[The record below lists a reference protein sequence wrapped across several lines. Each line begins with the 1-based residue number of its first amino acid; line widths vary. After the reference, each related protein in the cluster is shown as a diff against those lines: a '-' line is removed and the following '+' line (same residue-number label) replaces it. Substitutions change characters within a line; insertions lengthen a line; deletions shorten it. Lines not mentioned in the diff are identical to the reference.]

1 MKRAYVVA
9 ALGAVVGAFVTMA
22 ACSSD
27 DSTPPASTKDSG
39 TTADTSTSGDGTPG
53 DDTATG
59 DETSTT
65 DTGSGGEGG
74 TPKCPTAPKAGKL
87 ADLLDPSKT
96 ATKVIVNDG
105 MKLTGVVATSIK
117 FRTRNPKKAGD
128 PCQYSF
134 FVADA
139 NATFVPYSGIQVI
152 AYASNAVAGDG
163 GGASCVADDLI
174 PNDVKPGDLIN
185 VTGTY
190 TEFGPTAASCGA
202 ATPAVPPPVPG
213 KMPQLF
219 KVCELTRTAGGTV
232 PAPADVTPADISQQT
247 GTGDPLLKYAG
258 GLVRIKTVTAAGAP
272 AFGAFKITGSEL
284 MVTDNIY
291 YRGAATAP
299 TGIAMGTAF
308 TSITGLST
316 LDFCTWSLAPS
327 QCADMVPASGSVCP
341 SGTSTDAGTSD

>member
-9 ALGAVVGAFVTMA
+9 ALTAVVGAFGTMA

-27 DSTPPASTKDSG
+27 DSTPPQSKIDSG
-39 TTADTSTSGDGTPG
+39 TTGNDTSTPGDETTPG
-53 DDTATG
+53 DDSTPG

-65 DTGSGGEGG
+65 DTGSSGGDGST
-74 TPKCPTAPKAGKL
+74 TPKCPTSPKAGKL
-87 ADLLDPSKT
+87 ADLLDPAKT

-105 MKLTGVVATSIK
+105 VKLTGVVATSIK

-152 AYASNAVAGDG
+152 AYASNAVANDA
-163 GGASCVADDLI
+163 GGATCIGDDLI
-174 PNDVKPGDLIN
+174 PNDVKPGDTID

-190 TEFGPTAASCGA
+190 TEFGPTASSCGA
-202 ATPAVPPPVPG
+202 ATPPVSPPVPG

-219 KVCELTRTAGGTV
+219 KVCELTRTGTGTA
-232 PAPADVTPADISQQT
+232 PAPAVVTPAEISQ
-247 GTGDPLLKYAG
+247 GAGDALLKYAG
-258 GLVRIKTVTAAGAP
+258 GLVQINTVTAAGAP
-272 AFGAFKITGSEL
+272 SFGAFKITGSEL

-299 TGIAMGTAF
+299 TGIMMGTAF

-327 QCADMVPASGSVCP
+327 KCTDMIPASGAVCP
-341 SGTSTDAGTSD
+341 SSGDAGM